1 MNNKHI
7 KKSHKNKQINIK
19 SIKNNQTN
27 QTKPNHILLRVKEKR
42 NGLTTHT
49 AAASRCG
56 VVRSYSLPAGFN
68 AAAFQLVLKAMYHSP
83 SFERV
88 SRVCHSR

>member
-1 MNNKHI
+1 MNNTHI
-7 KKSHKNKQINIK
+7 NKSHQNKQINIK
-19 SIKNNQTN
+19 SIKNNKPN

-56 VVRSYSLPAGFN
+56 VVRSWG
-68 AAAFQLVLKAMYHSP
+68 M
-83 SFERV
+83 
-88 SRVCHSR
+88 

>member
-1 MNNKHI
+1 MNNTHI
-7 KKSHKNKQINIK
+7 NKSHQNKQINIK

-56 VVRSYSLPAGFN
+56 VVRS
-68 AAAFQLVLKAMYHSP
+68 
-83 SFERV
+83 
-88 SRVCHSR
+88 